1 LGGIREK
8 LVPSI
13 SLSPWLAHSLFP
25 PELSFVLCRVGQFGG
40 SKMEYR
46 LKDGKNLM
54 RPGCPE
60 ESHTL
65 AERLKILDEECGKC
79 SPVTPLVCISS
90 CRLWKQKHE
99 FRRLRELM
107 DTPDF
112 MNGLLNALKSDARL
126 FILRAIGRGIH
137 SLKNLQLELKK
148 TGYVRS
154 QKSIIKEV
162 LNPLQKTDLVYEAQG
177 QYYSTEF
184 GGRIIELTTDSKGIL
199 SLSRQSR
206 CYEENILRLL
216 ESGPQTIEQM
226 TSILSNS
233 IVSRELSGLRKRNL
247 VKASAERSYVFFFK
261 SKGIRTENNFDSNE
275 NKVYDCLSEWGIS
288 VGKLAEKTDLS
299 AKAIYICLRRL
310 RGKKLVFK
318 RKTPKVY
325 FLTVEGE
332 KLTKILSDLY
342 HFVEET
348 SGFLVQANV

>member
-1 LGGIREK
+1 
-8 LVPSI
+8 
-13 SLSPWLAHSLFP
+13 
-25 PELSFVLCRVGQFGG
+25 
-40 SKMEYR
+40 MEYR
-46 LKDGKNLM
+46 LKDGKNLT

-65 AERLKILDEECGKC
+65 AERLKILDEECGRC

-90 CRLWKQKHE
+90 CRVWKQKHE

-107 DTPDF
+107 AAPDF
-112 MNGLLNALKSDARL
+112 MKRLLNALKNDTRL
-126 FILRAIGRGIH
+126 FTLRAIARGIH
-137 SLKNLQLELKK
+137 SLENLQQELKK

-184 GGRIIELTTDSKGIL
+184 GVRINELTADSKGIL
-199 SLSRQSR
+199 SLSRQSG
-206 CYEENILRLL
+206 CYEENILRML
-216 ESGPQTIEQM
+216 ESGPQTIEHM
-226 TSILSNS
+226 TSISPNS
-233 IVSRELSGLRKRNL
+233 IVSRELSRLRKKNL
-247 VKASAERSYVFFFK
+247 VKASAERSYMFFFK
-261 SKGIRTENNFDSNE
+261 SKGIRIEDDLDSNE
-275 NKVYDCLSEWGIS
+275 NKVYNCLSEWGIS
-288 VGKLAEKTDLS
+288 IGKLAEKTDLS
-299 AKAIYICLRRL
+299 TKAIYICLRRL

-325 FLTVEGE
+325 FLTVKGE

-348 SGFLVQANV
+348 SGFLIQANV